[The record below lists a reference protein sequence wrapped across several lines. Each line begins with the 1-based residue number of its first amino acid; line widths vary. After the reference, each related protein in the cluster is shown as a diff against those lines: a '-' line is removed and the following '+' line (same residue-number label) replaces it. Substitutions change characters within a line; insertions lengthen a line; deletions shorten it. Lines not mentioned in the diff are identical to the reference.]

1 MLTIMGTDDRLDDL
15 SFYSLLG
22 VLQSGMW
29 LQADLE
35 KFLSKFGLS
44 HGRFSIL
51 LAIESATEG
60 DLIGNDL
67 ALRLGV
73 SKPTIAKMTTRL
85 LQDGLLRCDMDGKD
99 GRKRHYHLTEK
110 AKEILDRVIPLYVQR
125 LRAMTALLDSGE
137 KSELL
142 VTLSKI
148 DFLDARKVLLRKR
161 TVSVTETATTIRMLC
176 ERGKGEDVDQV
187 LAYLDDEV
195 EIVTTKLVDY
205 YLSTVSNPEGLRRIE
220 YHLFH
225 GSQIQRNYCTL
236 FFARINEWALVNKAY
251 SMGLIDREQAYSK

>member
-1 MLTIMGTDDRLDDL
+1 MNEDQRLDDL

-35 KFLSKFGLS
+35 KFLSQFGLS

-51 LAIESATEG
+51 LAIEGEDG
-60 DLIGNDL
+60 KLIANDL
-67 ALRLGV
+67 AMRLGV
-73 SKPTIAKMTTRL
+73 SKPTIAKMSSRL
-85 LQDGLLRCDMDGKD
+85 VADGYVNCFVDGKD
-99 GRKRHYHLTEK
+99 GRRRHYSLTVK
-110 AKEILDRVIPLYVQR
+110 AKELLDRAIPRYVER
-125 LRAMTALLDSGE
+125 LRTMTAPLGSGE
-137 KSELL
+137 KSQLL
-142 VTLSKI
+142 SLLSKI
-148 DFLDARKVLLRKR
+148 DFLDPRKTLLRQR
-161 TVSVTETATTIRMLC
+161 TASVTERAAQIRRLC
-176 ERGKGEDVDQV
+176 ERGRGEDVDQV

-205 YLSTVSNPEGLRRIE
+205 YLGTVTNPEGLRRIE
-220 YHLFH
+220 HHLFH

-236 FFARINEWALVNKAY
+236 YFARINEWALVNKAF